1 MDKDNKKIMQ
11 CQVAKMIGRAVSE
24 WMKKNGID
32 EDVSITAAVM
42 HPTLYVDEL
51 GVSHT
56 GPLTL
61 IDVDIE
67 DEDDE
72 DDDY

>member
-1 MDKDNKKIMQ
+1 MEEEEKKILQ
-11 CQVAKMIGRAVSE
+11 YEVAKNIGRAVSE
-24 WMKKNGID
+24 WMKKNEVE
-32 EDVSITAAVM
+32 EDVTITAAVL

-51 GVSHT
+51 GVSHS

-61 IDVDIE
+61 IDVSID
-67 DEDDE
+67 DDDDE

>member
-1 MDKDNKKIMQ
+1 MDEEEKKILQ
-11 CQVAKMIGRAVSE
+11 YEVAKNIGRAVAE
-24 WMKKNGID
+24 WMKKNEVE
-32 EDVSITAAVM
+32 EDVVINAAVV

-61 IDVDIE
+61 VDVSI
-67 DEDDE
+67 DDE
-72 DDDY
+72 DDDDDY

>member
-1 MDKDNKKIMQ
+1 MDEEEKKILQ
-11 CQVAKMIGRAVSE
+11 YEVAKNIGRAVSD
-24 WMKKNGID
+24 WMKKNEVK
-32 EDVSITAAVM
+32 EDVTISAAVL

-51 GVSHT
+51 GVSHS

-61 IDVDIE
+61 IDVSID
-67 DEDDE
+67 DDDE

>member
-1 MDKDNKKIMQ
+1 MDEEEKKILQ
-11 CQVAKMIGRAVSE
+11 YEVAKNIGRAVSE
-24 WMKKNGID
+24 WMKKNEVE
-32 EDVSITAAVM
+32 EDVTISAAVL

-51 GVSHT
+51 GVSHS

-61 IDVDIE
+61 IDVSID
-67 DEDDE
+67 DDDE

>member
-1 MDKDNKKIMQ
+1 MDEDNKKILQ
-11 CQVAKMIGRAVSE
+11 YQAAKIIGRAVSE
-24 WMKKNGID
+24 WMKKNAIE
-32 EDVSITAAVM
+32 EDVTISAVVT

-67 DEDDE
+67 EEDND

>member
-1 MDKDNKKIMQ
+1 MEEEEKKILQ
-11 CQVAKMIGRAVSE
+11 YEVAKNIGRAVSE
-24 WMKKNGID
+24 WMKKNEVE
-32 EDVSITAAVM
+32 EDVTITAAVL

-51 GVSHT
+51 GVSHS

-61 IDVDIE
+61 IDVSID
-67 DEDDE
+67 DDDE

>member
-1 MDKDNKKIMQ
+1 MDEEEKKILQ
-11 CQVAKMIGRAVSE
+11 YEVAKNIGRAVAE
-24 WMKKNGID
+24 WMKKNEVE
-32 EDVSITAAVM
+32 EDVVINAAVV
-42 HPTLYVDEL
+42 HPTLYVDEF

-61 IDVDIE
+61 VDVSI
-67 DEDDE
+67 DDE

>member
-1 MDKDNKKIMQ
+1 MEEEEKKILQ
-11 CQVAKMIGRAVSE
+11 YEVAKSIGRAVSD
-24 WMKKNGID
+24 WMKKNEVM
-32 EDVSITAAVM
+32 EDVTISAAVL

-51 GVSHT
+51 GVSHS

-61 IDVDIE
+61 IDVSID
-67 DEDDE
+67 DDDE

>member
-1 MDKDNKKIMQ
+1 MDEEEKKILQ
-11 CQVAKMIGRAVSE
+11 YEVAKNIGRAVAE
-24 WMKKNGID
+24 WMKKNEVE
-32 EDVSITAAVM
+32 EDVVINAAVV

-61 IDVDIE
+61 VDVSI
-67 DEDDE
+67 DDE

>member
-1 MDKDNKKIMQ
+1 MEEEEKKILQ
-11 CQVAKMIGRAVSE
+11 YEVAKNIGRAVSD
-24 WMKKNGID
+24 WMKKNEVE
-32 EDVSITAAVM
+32 EDVTISAAVL

-51 GVSHT
+51 GVSHS

-61 IDVDIE
+61 IDVSID
-67 DEDDE
+67 DDDE

>member
-1 MDKDNKKIMQ
+1 MDEEEKKILQ
-11 CQVAKMIGRAVSE
+11 YEVAKNIGRAVSE
-24 WMKKNGID
+24 WMKKNEVE
-32 EDVSITAAVM
+32 EDVTITAAVL

-61 IDVDIE
+61 VDVSI
-67 DEDDE
+67 DDE

>member
-1 MDKDNKKIMQ
+1 MDEEEKKILQ
-11 CQVAKMIGRAVSE
+11 YEVAKNIGRAVAE
-24 WMKKNGID
+24 WMKKNEVE
-32 EDVSITAAVM
+32 EDVVINAAVV

-61 IDVDIE
+61 VDVSID
-67 DEDDE
+67 DDDD

>member
-1 MDKDNKKIMQ
+1 MDEEEKKILQ
-11 CQVAKMIGRAVSE
+11 YEVAKNIGRAVSE
-24 WMKKNGID
+24 WMKKNEVE
-32 EDVSITAAVM
+32 EDVTITAAVL

-51 GVSHT
+51 GVSHS

-61 IDVDIE
+61 IDVSID
-67 DEDDE
+67 DDDE

>member
-1 MDKDNKKIMQ
+1 MDEEEKKILQ
-11 CQVAKMIGRAVSE
+11 YEVAKNIGRAVSE
-24 WMKKNGID
+24 WMKKNEVE
-32 EDVSITAAVM
+32 EDVTITAAVL

-61 IDVDIE
+61 VDVSID
-67 DEDDE
+67 DD

>member
-1 MDKDNKKIMQ
+1 MDEEEKKILQ
-11 CQVAKMIGRAVSE
+11 YEVAKNIGRAVSD
-24 WMKKNGID
+24 WMKKNEVE
-32 EDVSITAAVM
+32 EDVTITAAVL

-51 GVSHT
+51 GVSHS

-61 IDVDIE
+61 IDVSID
-67 DEDDE
+67 DDDE

>member
-1 MDKDNKKIMQ
+1 MDEEEKKILQ
-11 CQVAKMIGRAVSE
+11 YEVAKNIGRAVAE
-24 WMKKNGID
+24 WMKKNEVD
-32 EDVSITAAVM
+32 EDVVINAAVV

-61 IDVDIE
+61 VDVSI
-67 DEDDE
+67 DDE
-72 DDDY
+72 DDDDDY

>member
-1 MDKDNKKIMQ
+1 MDEEEKKILQ
-11 CQVAKMIGRAVSE
+11 YEVAKNIGRAVSE
-24 WMKKNGID
+24 WMKKNEVE
-32 EDVSITAAVM
+32 EDVTITAAVL

-61 IDVDIE
+61 VDVSID
-67 DEDDE
+67 DDDD

>member
-1 MDKDNKKIMQ
+1 MDEEEKKILQ
-11 CQVAKMIGRAVSE
+11 YEVAKNIGRAVSE
-24 WMKKNGID
+24 WMKKNEVE
-32 EDVSITAAVM
+32 EDVTITAAVL

-51 GVSHT
+51 GVSHS

-61 IDVDIE
+61 IDVTID
-67 DEDDE
+67 DDDE

>member
-1 MDKDNKKIMQ
+1 MEEEEKKILQ
-11 CQVAKMIGRAVSE
+11 YEVAKNIGRAVSE
-24 WMKKNGID
+24 WMKKNEVE
-32 EDVSITAAVM
+32 EDVTISAAVL

-51 GVSHT
+51 GVSHS

-61 IDVDIE
+61 IDVSID
-67 DEDDE
+67 DDDE

>member
-1 MDKDNKKIMQ
+1 MEEEEKKILQ
-11 CQVAKMIGRAVSE
+11 YEVAKNIGRAVSD
-24 WMKKNGID
+24 WMKKNEVE
-32 EDVSITAAVM
+32 EDVTISAALL

-51 GVSHT
+51 GVSHS

-61 IDVDIE
+61 IDVSID
-67 DEDDE
+67 DDDE